1 MTSSSISMK
10 QFWSSKVRRRA
21 FITGMLFISPAVVGF
36 LVFTLF
42 PLIRSFY
49 LGFTDYNI
57 LQPETWVG
65 MDNYSS
71 LFKDEIFLISLRNTL
86 YMVLIGLP
94 IHILFDIGV
103 AFLLNVKVRGLSIL
117 RTIFYLPS
125 ITPVVASTVL
135 WLLIFNGQIGL
146 LNTLLHAFSIPA
158 VGWLTSPAWT
168 KPSFILMGLW
178 GGGNTIL
185 IYLAALQDVSIEH
198 LEAAE
203 LDGAGTWAKTWY
215 VTLPTISP
223 AIFYTLVLNLIGYF
237 QIFASAWVLTA
248 GREGAGAGGPANSLM
263 FYAMYLYQN
272 AFMFF
277 KMGYAS
283 AMAWILLIIV
293 LIATYILF
301 KTSGWV
307 YYRGDQ
313 G

>member
-1 MTSSSISMK
+1 MASNIMSLK
-10 QFWSSKVRRRA
+10 QYWGSKVRRRA
-21 FITGMLFISPAVVGF
+21 FVTGMLFISPAIIGF

-42 PLIRSFY
+42 PVIRSFY
-49 LGFTDYNI
+49 YGFTDYNI
-57 LQPETWVG
+57 LQPERWIG
-65 MDNYSS
+65 LDNYTNLLS
-71 LFKDEIFLISLRNTL
+71 DEIFLISLRNTL

-94 IHILFDIGV
+94 IHIAFDIFV
-103 AFLLNVKVRGLSIL
+103 AFLLNVKIRGLSIM
-117 RTIFYLPS
+117 RTIYYLPS
-125 ITPVVASTVL
+125 ITPVVAATVL

-146 LNTLLHAFSIPA
+146 LNTLLHAFGIPA
-158 VGWLTSPAWT
+158 VGWLTNPVWT
-168 KPSFILMGLW
+168 KPAFILMGLW

-185 IYLAALQDVSIEH
+185 IYLAALQDVSVEE

-203 LDGAGTWAKTWY
+203 LDGAGTWAKTWN
-215 VTLPTISP
+215 VTLPAITP

-248 GREGAGAGGPANSLM
+248 GREGVGAGGPSNSLM

-293 LIATYILF
+293 LIFTYVLF
-301 KTSGWV
+301 RTSGWV

>member
-1 MTSSSISMK
+1 MASTSIFVK
-10 QFWSSKVRRRA
+10 QFWASKVQRRA
-21 FITGMLFISPAVVGF
+21 FMMGMLFISPAIVGF
-36 LVFTLF
+36 LVFTLV

-49 LGFTDYNI
+49 FSFTDYNI

-65 MDNYSS
+65 LDNFAT
-71 LFKDEIFLISLRNTL
+71 LLKDEVFLISLRNTL

-146 LNTLLHAFSIPA
+146 LNTLLHAFGIPA
-158 VGWLTSPAWT
+158 VGWLTNPAWI

-185 IYLAALQDVSIEH
+185 IYLAALQDVSVEL
-198 LEAAE
+198 LEAAD
-203 LDGAGTWAKTWY
+203 LDGAGTWAKTWN
-215 VTLPTISP
+215 VTFPTISP
-223 AIFYTLVLNLIGYF
+223 AIFYTLVLSLIGYF

-248 GREGAGAGGPANSLM
+248 GREGAGAGGPGNSLM

-283 AMAWILLIIV
+283 AMAWILLLIV
-293 LIATYILF
+293 LIATFILF
-301 KTSGWV
+301 RTSGWV